1 MARFSFALVLVLA
14 CWTANSSA
22 AALSVE
28 DKLQQLT
35 DSYIQFKEVVGAKNA
50 ELQAQL
56 EQQQVH
62 HNEIKS
68 ELTSKISQ
76 LEAKI
81 QQQERAHPSSPVYF
95 YVQRSTPFSTL
106 ATPLPFDL
114 AVLNVGNAMD
124 LATGKFTAPRAGIY
138 AFSFSGMALFPAT
151 SGVYVWLSA
160 SLFLNGN
167 VVGSAEVDE
176 ANTVEDQWSPLFLQ
190 STLSLQAGDQLWLEI
205 EYDTA
210 GVVLHDD
217 ADHYTHFNGWMLD
230 E

>member
-1 MARFSFALVLVLA
+1 MH
-14 CWTANSSA
+14 
-22 AALSVE
+22 
-28 DKLQQLT
+28 Q
-35 DSYIQFKEVVGAKNA
+35 
-50 ELQAQL
+50 
-56 EQQQVH
+56 
-62 HNEIKS
+62 NEIKT

-190 STLSLQAGDQLWLEI
+190 ATLSLQAGDQLWLEI